1 MEVICKGDR
10 EENRDIIDIDQ
21 IETVFYILH
30 KCQEE
35 LLDESIWGKSKNDFG
50 MFFKWDLEKKRKKL
64 IL

>member
-1 MEVICKGDR
+1 MICKGDR

-35 LLDESIWGKSKNDFG
+35 LLDESILGKSKNDFG
-50 MFFKWDLEKKRKKL
+50 MFFK
-64 IL
+64 